1 MEIHHRS
8 QASRERMERF
18 LMESWGGAC
27 MGAVARRLR
36 RDGIGWLTDEQI
48 SDLVS
53 DEVRE
58 QRMRAHTNIANR
70 RIKREPR

>member
-1 MEIHHRS
+1 
-8 QASRERMERF
+8 
-18 LMESWGGAC
+18 

>member
-8 QASRERMERF
+8 QASRERKERF
-18 LMESWGGAC
+18 LIESWGGAFA
-27 MGAVARRLR
+27 GAVARRLR

-48 SDLVS
+48 GDLVS

-58 QRMRAHTNIANR
+58 QRMRVHTCIANR
-70 RIKREPR
+70 HIARGGA

>member
-1 MEIHHRS
+1 METHHRS
-8 QASRERMERF
+8 QASRERKERF
-18 LMESWGGAC
+18 LVESWGGAFA
-27 MGAVARRLR
+27 GAVARRLR

-58 QRMRAHTNIANR
+58 HRMRIHTYIANR
-70 RIKREPR
+70 RIKREFR